1 MDAIDRRIIGL
12 LRGNARMPVS
22 DIARCVG
29 LSSAPVARRIERL
42 ERSGVIRGYV
52 TIVDDA
58 SLGAL
63 EAFTEIRLT
72 GATETAEL
80 EQIVRAM
87 PEVQQYFTISGDPDA
102 IVRIRVDSVD
112 HLQKVVNAMRRTG
125 KVSGTKTLIV
135 LSSWD
140 RVTDPGDA

>member
-12 LRGNARMPVS
+12 LRANARMPVS
-22 DIARCVG
+22 DIARGVG

-58 SLGAL
+58 SLGGL

-80 EQIVRAM
+80 EEIVRAM

-112 HLQKVVNAMRRTG
+112 HLQKVVNALRRTG
-125 KVSGTKTLIV
+125 KVTGTKTLIV

-140 RVTDPGDA
+140 RVTDPGEA